1 MIITTNKLIQ
11 SVKKRG
17 FTPSSQVALTDEDF
31 IRFANEEL
39 QQNLFPFMVRYGGA
53 GDEYMV
59 VEETYKVTAGN
70 TITVPSRAYAG
81 KLRDVFYVMDK
92 RIYQIP
98 KIQRED
104 QFNFQQV
111 TQYPLGYYLRGNK
124 IVFLPT
130 NLNYSGDIHI
140 AYFMRPSD
148 LVLESNTRKII
159 GLDIPSNTIQLNS
172 IYSGWQEGNTIDITS
187 GGYDCTISMWDTKI
201 LGINSGTNEIV
212 VDRDI
217 SSLAIGDSVSLA
229 NYTSIPQIPSE
240 LHPLLVTRTLCAVQ
254 KALKDSGANATL
266 QAINEMEDRLKDI
279 LTDRTV
285 GQSDKLVNRN
295 SVMRTNRAKWSRW
308 TSSVL

>member
-17 FTPSSQVALTDEDF
+17 LTPSSQVALTDEDL

-148 LVLESNTRKII
+148 LVMESNARKIVSI
-159 GLDIPSNTIQLNS
+159 DTSINS
-172 IYSGWQEGNTIDITS
+172 IILNAINPSWVEGDKIDITS
-187 GGYDCTISMWDTKI
+187 SGYDCTISMWDATI
-201 LGINSGTNEIV
+201 VAINSGTNEV
-212 VDRDI
+212 VID
-217 SSLAIGDSVSLA
+217 LSVSELNEGDVVTLA
-229 NYTSIPQIPSE
+229 NTSSIPQIPSE
-240 LHPLLVTRTLCAVQ
+240 LHPLLVARTLCAVQ

-266 QAINEMEDRLKDI
+266 QTINEMEDRLKDI
-279 LTDRTV
+279 LTDRTI